1 MYLSVCVC
9 VVDIG
14 KDALPQLV
22 RKLPS
27 PAAQSE
33 LMLSDET
40 VAAVQAA
47 IYEIIKTNST
57 HAWSVSSSVVV
68 VLASV

>member
-1 MYLSVCVC
+1 VCVC